1 MSVQPGQRAKQLI
14 ASLFGLGLLLALTLV
29 LASQTATP
37 TSGIGEGPEMR
48 LVILE
53 PTDACA
59 AGPCQVGT
67 GESFKLG
74 VEIVAAPG
82 FADVPDGAAVGYV
95 SAQSFI
101 WFGPNITWDPNTTT
115 AVEDIAWPECAPAIA
130 LRFQNVSPGAIDPPP
145 DSEVLAHGCASSLLP
160 PLPPSTHVGLF
171 ASMILTCSPSDSSSL
186 IQLLPSGPLTTIPGT
201 SGALFTT
208 PGNLQIVPKVSNLTL
223 ICGEPPTPT
232 PRPTN
237 TPGGPTETPTPTP
250 TETPTATPT
259 PTETPVPVTPT
270 ATFISA
276 LPCGDVNGDRLVN
289 AEDALWVLWFSS
301 NMIRSLP
308 NPGDVNGDGVVDPL
322 DALFVLWIELNLFIC
337 R

>member
-74 VEIVAAPG
+74 VEVVTAPAEGPSPG
-82 FADVPDGAAVGYV
+82 FVL
-95 SAQSFI
+95 AQSFV
-101 WFGPNITWDPNTTT
+101 WFGPTLSWDPSTPP
-115 AVEDIAWPECAPAIA
+115 ADDFVWPECNINVA
-130 LRFQNVSPGAIDPPP
+130 LRFQAVPPGANNPPP
-145 DSEVLAHGCASSLLP
+145 TSEVLAHGCATGLQP
-160 PLPPSTHVGLF
+160 PLPVSTHIGLIF
-171 ASMILTCSPSDSSSL
+171 TMILTCSPNNSNNL
-186 IQLLPSGPLTTIPGT
+186 IHLLPSGDPIAGT
-201 SGALFTT
+201 NGALFTT
-208 PGNLQIVPKVSNLTL
+208 PGSTQVIPKVSNLAL
-223 ICGEPPTPT
+223 FCGTPPTPT
-232 PRPTN
+232 QGPTN

-250 TETPTATPT
+250 ADTPTATPT

-270 ATFISA
+270 ATFVSA